1 MSAAVERRFAS
12 RLAVAP
18 DTLWDS
24 VTSAD
29 GINAELMPLMSMRS
43 IAGIEHLSQLVGDGG
58 IAPFDVKLRLAG
70 LIPFGSARIVI
81 VELGARRFV
90 ERSDQPG
97 MAFWEH
103 ERSVTGEAGGSV
115 LADRL
120 RFTPKVLPRL
130 APLVIESIF
139 RHRHRRL
146 RAMWGT

>member
-1 MSAAVERRFAS
+1 
-12 RLAVAP
+12 
-18 DTLWDS
+18 
-24 VTSAD
+24 
-29 GINAELMPLMSMRS
+29 MRS